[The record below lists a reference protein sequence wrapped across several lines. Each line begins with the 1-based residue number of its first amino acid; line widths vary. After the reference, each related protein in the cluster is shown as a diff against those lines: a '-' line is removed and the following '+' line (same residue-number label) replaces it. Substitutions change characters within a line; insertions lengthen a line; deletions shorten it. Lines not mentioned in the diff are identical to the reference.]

1 MIGDPLI
8 RLRTN
13 RFMRHLG
20 HNYHVHKTVMN
31 GKSLTIVEVLLNV
44 KVDIDEYNSISI
56 NM

>member
-1 MIGDPLI
+1 MIGDPLTPEP
-8 RLRTN
+8 LHETFRTQ
-13 RFMRHLG
+13 LS
-20 HNYHVHKTVMN
+20 HKTMMN